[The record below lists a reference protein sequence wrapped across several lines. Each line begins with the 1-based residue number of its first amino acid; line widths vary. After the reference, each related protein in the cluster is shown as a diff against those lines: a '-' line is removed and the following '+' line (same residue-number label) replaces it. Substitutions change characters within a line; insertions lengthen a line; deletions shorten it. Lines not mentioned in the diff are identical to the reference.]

1 MHRKCT
7 SNRTHLAKGESFD
20 DYVLYDCV
28 FGIPL
33 FDDNLNKI
41 ICTRILQRQLLATER
56 FSIRDN
62 QKFNPILSFKKTRC
76 AMQEIIGATQQFIA
90 RFIDSSTLPSS
101 TSQNAGANANNDLPP
116 SIPYPTT
123 AVLFDP
129 NSQERKCQSQLI
141 V

>member
-1 MHRKCT
+1 
-7 SNRTHLAKGESFD
+7 LAKGESFE

-41 ICTRILQRQLLATER
+41 ICTRILQRQLLAAER
-56 FSIRDN
+56 FFHKIFNFNSY
-62 QKFNPILSFKKTRC
+62 KFSFKKTQR
-76 AMQEIIGATQQFIA
+76 AMQEISSATKQFIA
-90 RFIDSSTLPSS
+90 RFIDSSTAPT
-101 TSQNAGANANNDLPP
+101 TSQNGANASNDLPP

-129 NSQERKCQSQLI
+129 NSPERKCQSQLI